1 MKIFE
6 NSRLSA
12 SNFKSF
18 SRSLEQFFLT
28 VAQNNFGNKIPILL
42 IILYC
47 KQHRNKVYLAK
58 ANIIWHFD
66 FTSRN
71 KSGNRVFLYCSPPPH
86 KELISPKRFTN
97 LPLESMISILN
108 WIGLIHTYR
117 SRGVPQTP
125 KSNNALIFRS
135 IQIHMRSGNPYQI
148 WPLSITIT
156 WRLRFVNLFVE
167 GSRGCATMHLRDL
180 SKIDLH
186 SSTT

>member
-1 MKIFE
+1 MISIFE

-108 WIGLIHTYR
+108 WIGLIHTYK

-125 KSNNALIFRS
+125 KSNNALISRN
-135 IQIHMRSGNPYQI
+135 IQIHMRSGNLI